1 MSSINKPIRQFIVD
15 VFGVDMDIFVKAL
28 KMSPGSQGAIHGAI
42 SELLYLAHCKSLGF
56 EVFRI
61 KEKPKGGFD
70 SKSTEAKGDFYI
82 RKNNWNKEMGLVIE
96 CKGIKTNAE
105 KHAGYTDK
113 DKLLEFLRK
122 HSFKRKEKI
131 TSNYKSG
138 LKAYNKTKG
147 TWESNNSGEFP
158 DFRWDS
164 NNPGPGIPDLTKVWK
179 NEKDL
184 KNWISGFSDS
194 DFTENKYWD
203 LKAPMRLV
211 QTHMPNTR
219 TDTETNIKST
229 GPLVN
234 EFNILAID
242 LFLRTG
248 IHEFVFANSLELNHQ
263 QNSPNHLQ
271 QNYTIDILLE
281 CENFAQH
288 SLLSPWYNNL
298 EECIGKTS
306 PELRKID
313 DTQLDY
319 R

>member
-1 MSSINKPIRQFIVD
+1 
-15 VFGVDMDIFVKAL
+15 
-28 KMSPGSQGAIHGAI
+28 
-42 SELLYLAHCKSLGF
+42 
-56 EVFRI
+56 
-61 KEKPKGGFD
+61 
-70 SKSTEAKGDFYI
+70 
-82 RKNNWNKEMGLVIE
+82 
-96 CKGIKTNAE
+96 
-105 KHAGYTDK
+105 
-113 DKLLEFLRK
+113 
-122 HSFKRKEKI
+122 
-131 TSNYKSG
+131 
-138 LKAYNKTKG
+138 
-147 TWESNNSGEFP
+147 
-158 DFRWDS
+158 
-164 NNPGPGIPDLTKVWK
+164 
-179 NEKDL
+179 
-184 KNWISGFSDS
+184 
-194 DFTENKYWD
+194 
-203 LKAPMRLV
+203 
-211 QTHMPNTR
+211 MPNTR